1 MRILLT
7 GVTGQVGGA
16 LRVPLSAIGIVLAP
30 DRTML
35 DLSSPNGIGA
45 ALDAMAPDLI
55 VNPAAYTAVDRAED
69 ERELAY
75 CINATAPE
83 MLARWASSHHVP
95 IVHFSTDYVFDG
107 SGHRPWREDDP
118 TAPLSFY
125 GSSKLAGEKAV
136 RQACGTHLI
145 VRTSWVFASRGR
157 NFLQTMVRLACLQ
170 TQLRVVDDQFGAPTS
185 ARSIAQSLVS
195 LLEGGIGT
203 MNQRFT
209 RAGGLVHL
217 TSSGDTSWHGFA
229 SAIVKGLSDRGIDL
243 AAKQVVPIKSSQF
256 PTRAKRP
263 GNSRLDLSR
272 LANVFGVT
280 MPGWRDVLDRELDE
294 LVKHERGPEEI

>member
-83 MLARWASSHHVP
+83 MLARWASSHHV
-95 IVHFSTDYVFDG
+95 
-107 SGHRPWREDDP
+107 HRSEEH
-118 TAPLSFY
+118 TSELQS
-125 GSSKLAGEKAV
+125 
-136 RQACGTHLI
+136 RQYLVC
-145 VRTSWVFASRGR
+145 
-157 NFLQTMVRLACLQ
+157 RL
-170 TQLRVVDDQFGAPTS
+170 
-185 ARSIAQSLVS
+185 
-195 LLEGGIGT
+195 LLE
-203 MNQRFT
+203 
-209 RAGGLVHL
+209 
-217 TSSGDTSWHGFA
+217 
-229 SAIVKGLSDRGIDL
+229 K
-243 AAKQVVPIKSSQF
+243 
-256 PTRAKRP
+256 
-263 GNSRLDLSR
+263 
-272 LANVFGVT
+272 
-280 MPGWRDVLDRELDE
+280 
-294 LVKHERGPEEI
+294 